1 MCWYLNIVAF
11 AFAAVVLHCLQ
22 LSLCV
27 AAHTY
32 RSQREATTE
41 NALGKKFTAILVD
54 F

>member
-1 MCWYLNIVAF
+1 
-11 AFAAVVLHCLQ
+11 LQ

-41 NALGKKFTAILVD
+41 NALGEIFICILID